1 MFNIVT
7 DIELNIGAMSVIE
20 FIIQGFKP
28 ISLSEMDSVKLM
40 NRIDTKYVC
49 SIESVPL
56 LLFDIIHSYK
66 VLEISENRIM
76 PYETIYYDTS
86 DFKMFID
93 HQNGKL
99 NRYKVRHREYLNTG
113 VNFLEI
119 KFKNN
124 KGRTIKSRISS
135 DCQLSRA
142 ESEFISKS
150 SPFVASD
157 LEPKLWNSFKRITL
171 VGEDERITIDFT
183 LCFNNG
189 NGHSAEYYNLGV
201 IEVKQS
207 KYNSSSVIKQTLRNH
222 RIFPS
227 GFSKYCI
234 GTASLY
240 NHLKIN
246 RFKSKL
252 LSINKLTA

>member
-1 MFNIVT
+1 
-7 DIELNIGAMSVIE
+7 MSVIE
-20 FIIQGFKP
+20 FIIKGFKP

-40 NRIDTKYVC
+40 NRIDTKYIC
-49 SIESVPL
+49 SIDSVPL
-56 LLFDIIHSYK
+56 LLFDIINLYK
-66 VLEISENRIM
+66 VLEINESRIM
-76 PYETIYYDTS
+76 SYKTIYYDTS

-99 NRYKVRHREYLNTG
+99 NRYKIRHREYLNTG

-124 KGRTIKSRISS
+124 KGRTIKTRINS
-135 DCQLSRA
+135 DYELSRV
-142 ESEFISKS
+142 ECEFISKR
-150 SPFVASD
+150 SPFVATE
-157 LEPKLWNSFKRITL
+157 LQPKLWNSFKRITL
-171 VGEDERITIDFT
+171 VGNNERITIDFA

-189 NGHSAEYYNLGV
+189 NGHSAEYYNLAV
-201 IEVKQS
+201 IEVKQLNN
-207 KYNSSSVIKQTLRNH
+207 NSASVIRKTLRSH